1 MKALRRHKNWLMIV
15 IAILSI
21 PFIFYFVRTPDY
33 GRMGSDQFA
42 RMYDRNVSTLEAQ
55 QVVRLLSLAQVL
67 GMSEFVQ
74 TLTAGAGLNQ
84 NQVAVEFIINL
95 LVLRHEAERLG
106 LRPDASEVAD
116 VVRKLP
122 AFQNESGFDMNKF
135 SDFVRNG
142 LGPMGLGEE
151 HIEQLV
157 RDQLCLN
164 EIKRLLAAGI
174 SISKGEL
181 DENFQRGYDKF
192 YVNVIRFHSAD
203 FDKEITVN
211 DEDVQKYYDAH
222 KTELKT
228 EEKRKVQFVHLGL
241 SSEPQEYT
249 NLPGPLLQ
257 PAYSSIFVDRFV
269 QSLIGTYAVIP
280 FSSGSDM
287 TAQGRNEQKTLM
299 GTERIEAL
307 QKLADSATDF
317 TQALLEKGADFK
329 QAAEK
334 FQLSVHE
341 TGEFTAA
348 ASDPQLKVDAQL
360 GAAAFKL
367 SAQEANSDPIQVAD
381 GFYILH
387 LVGTTEARPLTVE
400 EAKPK
405 IVDALKKSRAREL
418 MSTKGAEV
426 AQQLREAAK
435 SGQLLEA
442 AIQKAGAK
450 SEKLPP
456 FSLMEEEKPKSEGS
470 EPKNEPLSQAQE
482 PQNEP
487 PSQGKESKNE
497 PSSQGKEPKNEPAS
511 QGSKEAK
518 NTPASQGKESKNEP
532 SSQGNEPKNEPP
544 AQSEEPKNEPSDLAA
559 IKEAVAFLN
568 PGQISDFSP
577 SDNDGFI
584 AVLEK
589 REASADT
596 DAGEKKA
603 AFEKRLLDN
612 KERVVFY
619 EWLRD
624 RQQAAGMQ
632 FSKG

>member
-1 MKALRRHKNWLMIV
+1 MMKALRRHKDWLMIV
-15 IAILSI
+15 IAILAI
-21 PFIFYFVRTPDY
+21 PFIFYFVKTPD
-33 GRMGSDQFA
+33 RPLASNQFA
-42 RMYDRNVSTLEAQ
+42 RMYDRNVSMLEAQ
-55 QVVRLLSLAQVL
+55 QVVRLLSLAQAV

-74 TLTAGAGLNQ
+74 TLTAGAGQNQ
-84 NQVAVEFIINL
+84 NQVAVQFIINL

-106 LRPDASEVAD
+106 LRPDASEIAD

-122 AFQNESGFDMNKF
+122 AFQSESGFDMNKF
-135 SDFVRNG
+135 SDFVRSG

-157 RDQLCLN
+157 RDELCLN
-164 EIKRLLAAGI
+164 EIKRLLATGI
-174 SISKGEL
+174 SISKGEV

-203 FDKEITVN
+203 FDKDITVN

-222 KTELKT
+222 KAELKT
-228 EEKRKVQFVHLGL
+228 DEKRKVQFINLAL
-241 SSEPQEYT
+241 SE
-249 NLPGPLLQ
+249 
-257 PAYSSIFVDRFV
+257 D
-269 QSLIGTYAVIP
+269 
-280 FSSGSDM
+280 
-287 TAQGRNEQKTLM
+287 QKKLK
-299 GTERIEAL
+299 GKERIEVL
-307 QKLADSATDF
+307 QKLSDSATDF

-329 QAAEK
+329 QAAGK

-348 ASDPQLKVDAQL
+348 APDPQLKVDAQL
-360 GAAAFKL
+360 SGAAFKL
-367 SAQEANSDPIQVAD
+367 TAQEPNSDPIQMAD

-387 LVGTTEARPLTVE
+387 LVGITEARPLTVE

-405 IVDALKKSRAREL
+405 IVDALKKGRAREL

-435 SGQLLEA
+435 SGQSLEA
-442 AIQKAGAK
+442 AIQKSGAK
-450 SEKLPP
+450 PEKLPP
-456 FSLMEEEKPKSEGS
+456 FSLMEEEKPKSEGN
-470 EPKNEPLSQAQE
+470 EPKNEPLSQAKE

-497 PSSQGKEPKNEPAS
+497 PSSHGKEPKNEPSSQGKEPKNEPP
-511 QGSKEAK
+511 SKSNEP
-518 NTPASQGKESKNEP
+518 TNEP
-532 SSQGNEPKNEPP
+532 SG
-544 AQSEEPKNEPSDLAA
+544 LAA
-559 IKEAVAFLN
+559 VKEAVAFLN
-568 PGQISDFSP
+568 PGEISDFSP
-577 SDNDGFI
+577 SGDDGFV

-589 REASADT
+589 REPSEDVN
-596 DAGEKKA
+596 AGEKKA

-612 KERVVFY
+612 KERIVFY

-624 RQQAAGMQ
+624 RQQAAGLQ

>member
-1 MKALRRHKNWLMIV
+1 MMKALRRHKDWLMIV
-15 IAILSI
+15 IAILAI
-21 PFIFYFVRTPDY
+21 PFVFYFVQRPDY
-33 GRMGSDQFA
+33 GAMRSDQFV
-42 RMYDRNVSTLEAQ
+42 RMYERNISMLEAQ
-55 QVVRLLSLAQVL
+55 QIVRLLSLAQAL

-74 TLTAGAGLNQ
+74 TLTAGAGMNQ
-84 NQVAVEFIINL
+84 NQGAVQFITSL

-106 LRPDASEVAD
+106 LRPDAAEIAD

-122 AFQNESGFDMNKF
+122 AFQGDSGFDMNKF

-157 RDQLCLN
+157 RDELCLN

-181 DENFQRGYDKF
+181 DENFQRAYDKF
-192 YVNVIRFHSAD
+192 YVNVIRFHSGD
-203 FDKEITVN
+203 FDKDIKIN

-228 EEKRKVQFVHLGL
+228 DEKRKVEFVHLGL
-241 SSEPQEYT
+241 TEEPPEYA
-249 NLPGPLLQ
+249 NLPGPLSQ
-257 PAYSSIFVDRFV
+257 PAYSSIFTDRFI
-269 QSLIGTYAVIP
+269 QNLIGAYGSTP
-280 FSSGSDM
+280 LSFGSDM
-287 TAQGRNEQKTLM
+287 TAQRGNEKKTLT

-307 QKLADSATDF
+307 QKLADRATDF
-317 TQALLEKGADFK
+317 TQALLEKDADFK

-334 FQLSVHE
+334 FELPVHE
-341 TGEFTAA
+341 TSEFTTAA
-348 ASDPQLKVDAQL
+348 PDPQLKADSQL

-367 SAQEANSDPIQVAD
+367 TAQEPNSDPIQAAD

-387 LVGTTEARPLTVE
+387 LTGATEARPLTLE

-426 AQQLREAAK
+426 VQQLREAKK
-435 SGQLLEA
+435 SGQSLEA
-442 AIQKAGAK
+442 AIQKAGVKA
-450 SEKLPP
+450 EKVAP
-456 FSLMEEEKPKSEGS
+456 FSLIEEETTE
-470 EPKNEPLSQAQE
+470 
-482 PQNEP
+482 
-487 PSQGKESKNE
+487 
-497 PSSQGKEPKNEPAS
+497 S
-511 QGSKEAK
+511 QGSEAK
-518 NTPASQGKESKNEP
+518 NQPQ
-532 SSQGNEPKNEPP
+532 KNEPP
-544 AQSEEPKNEPSDLAA
+544 DFAA
-559 IKEAVAFLN
+559 IKNAVAFLS
-568 PGQISDFSP
+568 PGEIADFSP
-577 SDNDGFI
+577 SGNDGFI
-584 AVLEK
+584 AILEK
-589 REASADT
+589 REPSADS

-612 KERVVFY
+612 KERIVFY

-624 RQQAAGMQ
+624 RQQAAGLQ